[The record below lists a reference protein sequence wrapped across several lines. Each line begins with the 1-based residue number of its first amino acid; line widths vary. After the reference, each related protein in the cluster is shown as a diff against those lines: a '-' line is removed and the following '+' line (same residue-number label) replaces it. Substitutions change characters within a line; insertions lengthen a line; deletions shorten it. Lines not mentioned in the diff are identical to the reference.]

1 MINDNQR
8 NPKEIRCKKCN
19 KMLLKARHADAEI
32 KCPRCG
38 EINEIKI

>member
-19 KMLLKARHADAEI
+19 KKFFDARHADLEI
-32 KCPRCG
+32 VCSRCG
-38 EINEIKI
+38 TVNEVKI